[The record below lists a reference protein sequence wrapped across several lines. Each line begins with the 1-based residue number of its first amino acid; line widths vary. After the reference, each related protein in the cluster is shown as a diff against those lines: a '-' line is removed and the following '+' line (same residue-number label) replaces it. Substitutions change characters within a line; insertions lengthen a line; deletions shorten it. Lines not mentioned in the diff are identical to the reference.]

1 MLGTHQTFT
10 NNKRTRLF
18 NPNKVDFNYNTN
30 TIDAV
35 GATGRA
41 LWDIYQDSVK
51 NNFTKQKLAEENRS
65 NLATEQNNINKLNE
79 DIRHHTTT
87 ETETANNNAINQGLK
102 RDELGI
108 REKQINAQIDTNN
121 ENRAFNQWYKNQML
135 LDRQAVRQ
143 ASQEQKDI
151 DLKIKMQANEDEV
164 SALAEANS
172 DNAFLAGQYGALNP
186 DGTIDKDKFVK
197 TLVSQF
203 KTNPKAAVTAAN
215 KALAEKKALDANLAQ
230 SNTIKTIATLKEQ
243 LSQIPE
249 DKKLD
254 DYDGWFD
261 RAGDNINA
269 LMGRGADKKA
279 AEAILAT
286 LNNLGFQNMRVGR
299 ADAERKDF
307 DKEYK
312 VELDSAFVDNDK
324 LAKAQK
330 LQGLTVPAARQEL
343 ELKRDS
349 VSNQYAKKKY
359 QDQIDRLNAIDKR
372 LDKFFNK
379 KPSATETKNNFK
391 NVIEY

>member
-1 MLGTHQTFT
+1 MPY
-10 NNKRTRLF
+10 F

-41 LWDIYQDSVK
+41 LWDIYQDSVR
-51 NNFTKQKLAEENRS
+51 NNFTKQRLAEENRS
-65 NLATEQNNINKLNE
+65 NLAHENYNNKLFDANE
-79 DIRHHTTT
+79 AWRQ
-87 ETETANNNAINQGLK
+87 NQIENQEKDRAWKMNTDARDFALK
-102 RDELGI
+102 
-108 REKQINAQIDTNN
+108 EKQINAQIDANN
-121 ENRAFNQWYKNQML
+121 ENRAFNQWYKNQLL

-186 DGTIDKDKFVK
+186 DGTINKDKFVK
-197 TLVSQF
+197 TLVAQY
-203 KTNPKAAVTAAN
+203 KTNPKAAVAAIN
-215 KALAEKKALDANLAQ
+215 KGLAEKKALDANLAQ
-230 SNTIKTIATLKEQ
+230 SNTIKTIAALKEQ
-243 LSQIPE
+243 LNQIPE

-261 RAGDNINA
+261 RVGDNINA
-269 LMGRGADKKA
+269 LMGRGTDKKA

-307 DKEYK
+307 DKKFK
-312 VELDSAFVDNDK
+312 VELDSVIADNDK
-324 LAKAQK
+324 FSKAKK
-330 LQGLTVPAARQEL
+330 LQGITIPASIKEL

-349 VSNQYAKKKY
+349 VSNQYAKQQWQKE
-359 QDQIDRLNAIDKR
+359 IDEANKVNKR
-372 LDKFFNK
+372 LDKFFSK
-379 KPSATETKNNFK
+379 SANASTKNYN
-391 NVIEY
+391 NVTEY

>member
-1 MLGTHQTFT
+1 MPY
-10 NNKRTRLF
+10 F

-41 LWDIYQDSVK
+41 LWDIYQDSVR
-51 NNFTKQKLAEENRS
+51 NNFTKQRLAEENRS
-65 NLATEQNNINKLNE
+65 NLAQENYNNKLFDANE
-79 DIRHHTTT
+79 AWRQ
-87 ETETANNNAINQGLK
+87 NQIENQEKDRAWKMNTDARDFALK
-102 RDELGI
+102 
-108 REKQINAQIDTNN
+108 EKQINAQIDANN

-135 LDRQAVRQ
+135 LDRQAARQ

-151 DLKIKMQANEDEV
+151 GLKMKMQADEDEV
-164 SALAEANS
+164 RALAEANV
-172 DNAFLAGQYGALNP
+172 DNSYLAGQYGALNP

-197 TLVSQF
+197 TLVAQY
-203 KTNPKAAVTAAN
+203 KTNPKAAVAAIN
-215 KALAEKKALDANLAQ
+215 KSLAEKKALDANLAQ

-243 LSQIPE
+243 LNQIPE

-254 DYDGWFD
+254 DYDGLVD
-261 RAGDNINA
+261 KIGDNINA

-286 LNNLGFQNMRVGR
+286 LNNLGFQNMRVGK

-312 VELDSAFVDNDK
+312 VELDSVIADNDK
-324 LAKAQK
+324 FSKAQK
-330 LQGLTVPAARQEL
+330 LQGITMPAAIKEL

-349 VSNQYAKKKY
+349 VSNQYAKQRY
-359 QDQIDRLNAIDKR
+359 QKEINEANEVNKR
-372 LDKFFNK
+372 LDKFFSK
-379 KPSATETKNNFK
+379 SATSTKNYN
-391 NVIEY
+391 NVTEY

>member
-1 MLGTHQTFT
+1 MPY
-10 NNKRTRLF
+10 F
-18 NPNKVDFNYNTN
+18 NPNKVDFNYSTN

-41 LWDIYQDSVK
+41 LWDIYQDSVR
-51 NNFTKQKLAEENRS
+51 NNFTKQRLAEENRS
-65 NLATEQNNINKLNE
+65 NLAQENYNNKLFDANE
-79 DIRHHTTT
+79 VWRQ
-87 ETETANNNAINQGLK
+87 NQIEDQEKDRAWKMNTDVRDFALK
-102 RDELGI
+102 
-108 REKQINAQIDTNN
+108 EKQINAQIDANN
-121 ENRAFNQWYKNQML
+121 ENRAFNQWYKNQLL
-135 LDRQAVRQ
+135 LDRQDAREARAQ
-143 ASQEQKDI
+143 QNNL
-151 DLKIKMQANEDEV
+151 DLTMKMQANEGEV
-164 SALAEANS
+164 GALAEANS

-197 TLVSQF
+197 TMVAQY
-203 KTNPKAAVTAAN
+203 KTNPKAAVTAVN

-261 RAGDNINA
+261 RVGDNINA

-307 DKEYK
+307 DKKFK
-312 VELDSAFVDNDK
+312 VELDSAIADNDK
-324 LAKAQK
+324 FSQAQK
-330 LQGLTVPAARQEL
+330 LQGITVPAARQEL

>member
-1 MLGTHQTFT
+1 MPY
-10 NNKRTRLF
+10 F
-18 NPNKVDFNYNTN
+18 NPNKIDFNYNTN

-41 LWDIYQDSVK
+41 LWDIYQDSVR
-51 NNFTKQKLAEENRS
+51 NNFTKQRLAEENRS
-65 NLATEQNNINKLNE
+65 NLAQENYNNKLFDANE
-79 DIRHHTTT
+79 AWRQ
-87 ETETANNNAINQGLK
+87 NQIENQEKDRAWKMNTDARDFALK
-102 RDELGI
+102 
-108 REKQINAQIDTNN
+108 EKQINAQIDANN
-121 ENRAFNQWYKNQML
+121 ENRAFNQWYKNQLL

-172 DNAFLAGQYGALNP
+172 DNAYLAGQYGALNP
-186 DGTIDKDKFVK
+186 DGTINKDKFVK
-197 TLVSQF
+197 TLVAQY
-203 KTNPKAAVTAAN
+203 KTNPKAAVAAIN
-215 KALAEKKALDANLAQ
+215 KSLAEKKALDANLAQ
-230 SNTIKTIATLKEQ
+230 SNTIKTIAALEEQ
-243 LSQIPE
+243 LKQIPE
-249 DKKLD
+249 DKRLD
-254 DYDGWFD
+254 DYDGWLD
-261 RAGDNINA
+261 RIGDNFNA
-269 LMGRGADKKA
+269 MRGAGADKKA

-286 LNNLGFQNMRVGR
+286 LNNLGFQAVRVGR

-312 VELDSAFVDNDK
+312 VSLDSAFVDNDK

-330 LQGLTVPAARQEL
+330 LQNLTMPTGKKEL

-359 QDQIDRLNAIDKR
+359 QDEIDRLNAVNAR

>member
-1 MLGTHQTFT
+1 MPY
-10 NNKRTRLF
+10 F

-65 NLATEQNNINKLNE
+65 NLATEQHNINKLNE

-87 ETETANNNAINQGLK
+87 ETETANNNAINQGFK
-102 RDELGI
+102 RDELGV
-108 REKQINAQIDTNN
+108 REKQINAQIDANN
-121 ENRAFNQWYKNQML
+121 ESRAFNQWYKNQML
-135 LDRQAVRQ
+135 LDRQASRQ

-151 DLKIKMQANEDEV
+151 GLKMKMQADEDEV
-164 SALAEANS
+164 TALAETNADNS
-172 DNAFLAGQYGALNP
+172 YLAGQYGALNP

-197 TLVSQF
+197 TLVAQY
-203 KTNPKAAVTAAN
+203 KTNPKAAVAAIN
-215 KALAEKKALDANLAQ
+215 KSLAEKKALDANLAQ
-230 SNTIKTIATLKEQ
+230 SNTIKTIAVLKEQ
-243 LSQIPE
+243 LNQIPE

-254 DYDGWFD
+254 DYDGWID
-261 RAGDNINA
+261 RAGDTINA

-307 DKEYK
+307 DEKFK
-312 VELDSAFVDNDK
+312 VELDSAIADNDK
-324 LAKAQK
+324 FSKAQK
-330 LQGLTVPAARQEL
+330 LQGITIPAAIKEL

-349 VSNQYAKKKY
+349 VSNQYAKQRY
-359 QDQIDRLNAIDKR
+359 QKEINEANEVNKR
-372 LDKFFNK
+372 LDKFFSK
-379 KPSATETKNNFK
+379 SANTSTKNYN
-391 NVIEY
+391 NVTEY

>member
-1 MLGTHQTFT
+1 MPY
-10 NNKRTRLF
+10 F

-41 LWDIYQDSVK
+41 LWDIYQDSVR
-51 NNFTKQKLAEENRS
+51 NNFTKQRLAEENRS
-65 NLATEQNNINKLNE
+65 NLATEQHNINKLNE

-87 ETETANNNAINQGLK
+87 ETETANNNAITQGLK

-108 REKQINAQIDTNN
+108 REKQINAQIDATN
-121 ENRAFNQWYKNQML
+121 ESRAFNQWYKNQML
-135 LDRQAVRQ
+135 LDRQAARQ

-164 SALAEANS
+164 IALAEANS

-186 DGTIDKDKFVK
+186 DGTINKDKFVK
-197 TLVSQF
+197 TLVAQY
-203 KTNPKAAVTAAN
+203 KTNPKAAVTAIN

-230 SNTIKTIATLKEQ
+230 SNTIKTIAVLKEQ

-254 DYDGWFD
+254 DYDGWLD
-261 RAGDNINA
+261 KIGDNINA
-269 LMGRGADKKA
+269 LMGGGADKKA

-307 DKEYK
+307 DKKFK
-312 VELDSAFVDNDK
+312 VELDSVIADNDK
-324 LAKAQK
+324 FSQAQK
-330 LQGLTVPAARQEL
+330 LQGITIPAAIKEL

-349 VSNQYAKKKY
+349 VSNQYAKQRY
-359 QDQIDRLNAIDKR
+359 QKEIDEANEVNKR

-379 KPSATETKNNFK
+379 SANKSTKDYNN
-391 NVIEY
+391 VSEY

>member
-1 MLGTHQTFT
+1 MPY
-10 NNKRTRLF
+10 F

-51 NNFTKQKLAEENRS
+51 NNFTKQRLAEENRS
-65 NLATEQNNINKLNE
+65 NLAQENYNNKLFDANE
-79 DIRHHTTT
+79 AWRQ
-87 ETETANNNAINQGLK
+87 NQAENQEKDRVWKMNTDARDFALK
-102 RDELGI
+102 
-108 REKQINAQIDTNN
+108 EKQINAQIDANN
-121 ENRAFNQWYKNQML
+121 ENRAFNQWYKNQLL
-135 LDRQAVRQ
+135 LDRQDAREARAQ
-143 ASQEQKDI
+143 QNNL

-164 SALAEANS
+164 KALAEANS
-172 DNAFLAGQYGALNP
+172 DNAYLAGQYGALNP
-186 DGTIDKDKFVK
+186 DGTIDKDKLVK
-197 TLVSQF
+197 TLVAQF
-203 KTNPKAAVTAAN
+203 KTNPKAAVAAVN
-215 KALAEKKALDANLAQ
+215 KSLTEKKALDANLAQ

-243 LSQIPE
+243 LNQIPE

-261 RAGDNINA
+261 SLGDNINA

-307 DKEYK
+307 DKKFK

-324 LAKAQK
+324 FSKAQK
-330 LQGLTVPAARQEL
+330 LQGITIPAGIKEL

-349 VSNQYAKKKY
+349 VSNQYAKQRYQKEIDEAKKVNK
-359 QDQIDRLNAIDKR
+359 RLNN
-372 LDKFFNK
+372 FFNK
-379 KPSATETKNNFK
+379 RANKSTKDYNN
-391 NVIEY
+391 VSEL

>member
-1 MLGTHQTFT
+1 MPY
-10 NNKRTRLF
+10 F

-41 LWDIYQDSVK
+41 LWDIYQDSVR

-65 NLATEQNNINKLNE
+65 NLAQESYSNKLFDANE
-79 DIRHHTTT
+79 AWRQ
-87 ETETANNNAINQGLK
+87 NQIENQEKDRAWKMNTDARDFALK
-102 RDELGI
+102 
-108 REKQINAQIDTNN
+108 EKQINAQIDANN

-135 LDRQAVRQ
+135 LDRQAARQ

-151 DLKIKMQANEDEV
+151 GIKMKMQADEDEV
-164 SALAEANS
+164 TALAEANA
-172 DNAFLAGQYGALNP
+172 DNSYLAGQYGALNP
-186 DGTIDKDKFVK
+186 DGTIDKDKFIK
-197 TLVSQF
+197 TLVAQF
-203 KTNPKAAVTAAN
+203 KTNPKAAVTAVN

-249 DKKLD
+249 DKTLD
-254 DYDGWFD
+254 NYDGWID
-261 RAGDNINA
+261 RAGDTINA

-312 VELDSAFVDNDK
+312 VELDSAIADNDK
-324 LAKAQK
+324 FSQAQK
-330 LQGLTVPAARQEL
+330 LQGITMPAAIKEL

-349 VSNQYAKKKY
+349 VSNQYAKQRY
-359 QDQIDRLNAIDKR
+359 QKEIDEVNEVNKR

-379 KPSATETKNNFK
+379 SANTSTKNYN
-391 NVIEY
+391 NVTEY

>member
-1 MLGTHQTFT
+1 MPY
-10 NNKRTRLF
+10 F

-41 LWDIYQDSVK
+41 LWDIYQDSVR

-65 NLATEQNNINKLNE
+65 NLAQESYNNKLFDANE
-79 DIRHHTTT
+79 AWRQ
-87 ETETANNNAINQGLK
+87 NQIENQEKDRAWKMNTDARDFALK
-102 RDELGI
+102 
-108 REKQINAQIDTNN
+108 EKQINAQIDANN
-121 ENRAFNQWYKNQML
+121 ESRAFNQWYKNQML
-135 LDRQAVRQ
+135 LDRQAARQ

-164 SALAEANS
+164 IALAEANS
-172 DNAFLAGQYGALNP
+172 DNAYLAGQYGALNP
-186 DGTIDKDKFVK
+186 DGTIDKDKLVK
-197 TLVSQF
+197 TMVAQF
-203 KTNPKAAVTAAN
+203 KTNPKAAVTAVN
-215 KALAEKKALDANLAQ
+215 KSLTEKKALDANLAQ
-230 SNTIKTIATLKEQ
+230 SNIIKTIAVLKEQ
-243 LSQIPE
+243 LNQIPE

-254 DYDGWFD
+254 DYDGWLD
-261 RAGDNINA
+261 KIGDNINA

-307 DKEYK
+307 DKKFK
-312 VELDSAFVDNDK
+312 VELDSAIADNDK
-324 LAKAQK
+324 FSQAQK
-330 LQGLTVPAARQEL
+330 LQGITIPAGIKEL

-349 VSNQYAKKKY
+349 VSNQYAKQRY
-359 QDQIDRLNAIDKR
+359 QKEIDEANKVNAR
-372 LDKFFNK
+372 LDNFFNK
-379 KPSATETKNNFK
+379 KPIATETKNNFK

>member
-1 MLGTHQTFT
+1 MPY
-10 NNKRTRLF
+10 F
-18 NPNKVDFNYNTN
+18 NPNKVDFNYSTN

-41 LWDIYQDSVK
+41 LWDIYQDSVR
-51 NNFTKQKLAEENRS
+51 NNFTKQRLAEENRS
-65 NLATEQNNINKLNE
+65 NLAQENYNNKLFDANE
-79 DIRHHTTT
+79 VWRQ
-87 ETETANNNAINQGLK
+87 NQIEDQEKDRAWKMNTDVRDFALK
-102 RDELGI
+102 
-108 REKQINAQIDTNN
+108 EKQINAQIDANN
-121 ENRAFNQWYKNQML
+121 ENRAFNQWYKNQLL
-135 LDRQAVRQ
+135 LDRQDAREARAQ
-143 ASQEQKDI
+143 QNNL
-151 DLKIKMQANEDEV
+151 DLTMKMQANEGEV
-164 SALAEANS
+164 GALAEANS

-197 TLVSQF
+197 TMVAQY
-203 KTNPKAAVTAAN
+203 KTNPKAAVTAVN

-230 SNTIKTIATLKEQ
+230 SNTIKTIAALKEQ

-254 DYDGWFD
+254 DYDGWLD
-261 RAGDNINA
+261 KIGDNINA
-269 LMGRGADKKA
+269 LMGRGSDKKA

-324 LAKAQK
+324 FSKAQK

>member
-1 MLGTHQTFT
+1 MPY
-10 NNKRTRLF
+10 F

-65 NLATEQNNINKLNE
+65 NLAQESYNNKLFDANE
-79 DIRHHTTT
+79 AWRQ
-87 ETETANNNAINQGLK
+87 NQIENQEKDRAWKMNTDARDFALK
-102 RDELGI
+102 
-108 REKQINAQIDTNN
+108 EKQINAQIDANN
-121 ENRAFNQWYKNQML
+121 ENRAFNQWYKNQLL
-135 LDRQAVRQ
+135 LDRQDAREARAQ
-143 ASQEQKDI
+143 QNNL
-151 DLKIKMQANEDEV
+151 DLTMKMQANEGEV
-164 SALAEANS
+164 GALAEANS
-172 DNAFLAGQYGALNP
+172 DNAYLAGQYGALNP
-186 DGTIDKDKFVK
+186 DGTINKDKFVK
-197 TLVSQF
+197 TLVAQY
-203 KTNPKAAVTAAN
+203 KTNPKAAVAAIN
-215 KALAEKKALDANLAQ
+215 KGLAEKKALDANLAQ
-230 SNTIKTIATLKEQ
+230 SNTIKTIATLEEQ
-243 LSQIPE
+243 LKQIPE
-249 DKKLD
+249 DKRLD
-254 DYDGWFD
+254 NYDGWLD
-261 RAGDNINA
+261 RIGDNFNA
-269 LMGRGADKKA
+269 MRGAGADKKA
-279 AEAILAT
+279 AEAILAM
-286 LNNLGFQNMRVGR
+286 LNNAGFQAVRVGR

-312 VELDSAFVDNDK
+312 VSLDSAFVDNDK

>member
-1 MLGTHQTFT
+1 MPY
-10 NNKRTRLF
+10 F

-65 NLATEQNNINKLNE
+65 NLANEQNNINKLNE

-87 ETETANNNAINQGLK
+87 ETETANNNAITQGLK

-108 REKQINAQIDTNN
+108 REKQINAQIDANN
-121 ENRAFNQWYKNQML
+121 ENRAFNQWYKNQLL
-135 LDRQAVRQ
+135 LDRQDAREARAQ
-143 ASQEQKDI
+143 QNNL
-151 DLKIKMQANEDEV
+151 DLTMKMQANEGEV
-164 SALAEANS
+164 GALAEANS

-197 TLVSQF
+197 TLVAQY
-203 KTNPKAAVTAAN
+203 KTNPKAAVAAIN
-215 KALAEKKALDANLAQ
+215 KSLAEKKALDANLAQ
-230 SNTIKTIATLKEQ
+230 SNTIKTIAVLKEQ
-243 LSQIPE
+243 LNQIPE

-254 DYDGWFD
+254 DYDGWID
-261 RAGDNINA
+261 RAGDTISA

-307 DKEYK
+307 DKKFK
-312 VELDSAFVDNDK
+312 VELDSAIADNDK
-324 LAKAQK
+324 FSQAQK
-330 LQGLTVPAARQEL
+330 LQGITIPATIKEL

-349 VSNQYAKKKY
+349 VSNQYAKQRY
-359 QDQIDRLNAIDKR
+359 QKEINEANEVNKR
-372 LDKFFNK
+372 LDKFFSK
-379 KPSATETKNNFK
+379 SANTSTKNYN
-391 NVIEY
+391 NVTEY

>member
-1 MLGTHQTFT
+1 MPY
-10 NNKRTRLF
+10 F

-41 LWDIYQDSVK
+41 LWDIYQDSVR
-51 NNFTKQKLAEENRS
+51 NNFTKQRLAEENRS
-65 NLATEQNNINKLNE
+65 NLAQESYNNKLFDANE
-79 DIRHHTTT
+79 AWRQ
-87 ETETANNNAINQGLK
+87 NQIENQEKDRAWKMNTDARDFALK
-102 RDELGI
+102 
-108 REKQINAQIDTNN
+108 EKQINAQIDANN

-135 LDRQAVRQ
+135 LDRQAARQ

-164 SALAEANS
+164 VALAEANS
-172 DNAFLAGQYGALNP
+172 DNAYLAGQYGALNP
-186 DGTIDKDKFVK
+186 DGTINKDKFVK
-197 TLVSQF
+197 TLVAQY
-203 KTNPKAAVTAAN
+203 KTNPRAAVTAIN
-215 KALAEKKALDANLAQ
+215 KGLAEKKALDANLAQ
-230 SNTIKTIATLKEQ
+230 SNTIKTISVLKEQ
-243 LSQIPE
+243 LNQIPE

-261 RAGDNINA
+261 SLGDNINA

-307 DKEYK
+307 DKKFK
-312 VELDSAFVDNDK
+312 VELDSVIADNDK
-324 LAKAQK
+324 FSQAQK
-330 LQGLTVPAARQEL
+330 LQGITIPAAIKEL

-349 VSNQYAKKKY
+349 VSNQYAKQRY
-359 QDQIDRLNAIDKR
+359 QKELDEANEVNKR
-372 LDKFFNK
+372 LDKFFSK
-379 KPSATETKNNFK
+379 SANANTKNYN
-391 NVIEY
+391 NVTEY